1 MSRNIGIASLIWGV
15 SILLSRIVGILREAV
30 IGRTIGSE
38 GDADVYWASF
48 VLPDFLNYLLA
59 GGALS
64 LVFIPIFTRYL
75 ANDDEEGGWR
85 AFGVISSFLVLA
97 MSAVVALGWI
107 YAPTRWPLF
116 GSLADWTYRA
126 WASRRL
132 QVTGRE
138 SLEVLCANRCQPV
151 GADQAG

>member
-1 MSRNIGIASLIWGV
+1 MRRNGHIEEALSRNIGIASLIWGV
-15 SILLSRIVGILREAV
+15 SIFLSRLVGILREAV

-64 LVFIPIFTRYL
+64 LVFIPIFSRYL
-75 ANDDEEGGWR
+75 SRDDEEGGWR

-97 MSAVVALGWI
+97 MSAVA
-107 YAPTRWPLF
+107 
-116 GSLADWTYRA
+116 
-126 WASRRL
+126 
-132 QVTGRE
+132 
-138 SLEVLCANRCQPV
+138 CC
-151 GADQAG
+151 